1 MRGKNKSFVE
11 DTIILLVIGVIIY
24 GIYTF
29 FFASTQEVEI
39 QTEPIAVE
47 RNISTDTQ
55 VDNESVN
62 KQSVPVEKIN
72 EDLAQTQ
79 KGEAVKIED
88 TTKDII
94 ETIPEDKIEDRAEI
108 KKPEIKTEV
117 LSASEI
123 GDVELFFRDL
133 EEKIYANIEKNID
146 QTSIK
151 NNAFVNIRVTILKD
165 GRYEQLTFMDGSKD
179 NFELF
184 KPSITQ
190 VFPLQMNDT
199 LKENFPRYFRMK
211 IEIK

>member
-1 MRGKNKSFVE
+1 MSNKVQKLNLIFSDLQKE
-11 DTIILLVIGVIIY
+11 QGTMELLI
-24 GIYTF
+24 F
-29 FFASTQEVEI
+29 KRKKKMEELKKEL
-39 QTEPIAVE
+39 TELE
-47 RNISTDTQ
+47 L
-55 VDNESVN
+55 EL
-62 KQSVPVEKIN
+62 KE
-72 EDLAQTQ
+72 
-79 KGEAVKIED
+79 
-88 TTKDII
+88 II
-94 ETIPEDKIEDRAEI
+94 EEKELI

-123 GDVELFFRDL
+123 SDVELFFRNI